1 MPPRIHVGPEPERL
15 FTEAVEAAGAVVA
28 AEPAEAEAI
37 VWLTGEPA
45 GLVSVLH
52 PGVRWVQLS
61 SAGVEQWLTDGAID
75 ADRRWTSAAGAYGET
90 VADHAL
96 ALALAGRRRLHECA
110 RADSWSRELEGRP
123 LFGCTVAVVGA
134 GAIGRALIRL
144 LEPWGCRIVAV
155 TRSGRDVEGAAVS
168 LPASKLDEVWPQA
181 DVVVVAAP
189 ATDATRHLVG
199 APELAR
205 FRSDAWL
212 VNVARGT
219 LVDTDA
225 LADALAAGRL
235 AGAALDV
242 TDPEPLPD
250 GHPLWREPR
259 ALITPH
265 VANTDDIRRR
275 TLADFTRENIRRYA
289 AGEELRGL
297 IDPERGY

>member
-1 MPPRIHVGPEPERL
+1 MKPRIYVGPELDAL
-15 FTEAVEAAGAVVA
+15 FAEAVGGGGGEPVDAPGDAEAVV
-28 AEPAEAEAI
+28 
-37 VWLTGEPA
+37 WLEGDPA
-45 GLVSVLH
+45 GLAEALH

-61 SAGVEQWLTDGAID
+61 SAGVEHWLAAGVVD
-75 ADRRWTSAAGAYGET
+75 AERQWTSAAGAYGET
-90 VADHAL
+90 VADHAM
-96 ALALAGRRRLHECA
+96 ALVLAGRRRLHECA

-155 TRSGRDVEGAAVS
+155 TPSGPAGGGAAVS
-168 LPASKLDEVWPQA
+168 PPATKLDEVWPQA

-219 LVDTDA
+219 LIDTEALVDA
-225 LADALAAGRL
+225 L
-235 AGAALDV
+235 
-242 TDPEPLPD
+242 
-250 GHPLWREPR
+250 
-259 ALITPH
+259 
-265 VANTDDIRRR
+265 
-275 TLADFTRENIRRYA
+275 
-289 AGEELRGL
+289 
-297 IDPERGY
+297 